1 MNKRVQIHI
10 RGRVQGV
17 CFRMYAQEKAECLGL
32 TGWIR
37 NCDDGSVETLA
48 EGEESLLKDF
58 VEWHRLGP
66 PHACVNSVN
75 VHYSN
80 ATGEFRS
87 FNVIG

>member
-1 MNKRVQIHI
+1 
-10 RGRVQGV
+10 
-17 CFRMYAQEKAECLGL
+17 MYAQEKAECLGL